1 MMEPDTGERSKAMAL
16 VQEFGYAVYGV
27 PDLDLSVEF
36 FRTVC
41 QLEVSERREDV
52 VFLTGDTRHA
62 WIRLE
67 RRPQPGLIRLGF
79 RVTGPEAFD
88 EITTRLEVEG
98 ISWTPGGNVK
108 EDRIDNAIRFR
119 TPHNVEIELYEE
131 QVVLPASPAP
141 VRGLVAMLHTVVF
154 TDDVVAGRNFWK
166 RTMGFL
172 RSDQIEDLVVF
183 LRCGNG
189 YHHSVGL
196 AKGEPG
202 RLDHICMLVDDI
214 DTVVKFR
221 NHARAHNVKAEDLV
235 RHTASGSV
243 SVYLEEPSL
252 GIGVEFCTGH
262 EVITDETYNGR
273 LLKAGPVTADK
284 WSAGFPDATPS
295 GVFFGRGGGTSAG
308 SAVVEAE

>member
-1 MMEPDTGERSKAMAL
+1 MAL

-67 RRPQPGLIRLGF
+67 RQPQPGLIRLGF
-79 RVTGPEAFD
+79 RVAGPAALD

-119 TPHNVEIELYEE
+119 TPHEVEIELYEE
-131 QVVLPASPAP
+131 QIVLPASPAP

-154 TDDVVAGRNFWK
+154 TDDVVASRDFWK

-262 EVITDETYNGR
+262 EVITDESYNGR

-284 WSAGFPDATPS
+284 WSAGFPDATPA
-295 GVFFGRGGGTSAG
+295 GVVFGRGGGTSAG
-308 SAVVEAE
+308 SAVSAAE